1 MTVSSQTRLL
11 AALALLGAGLTVGA
25 GPASSAAVEP
35 YPFNDESLTL
45 FKVPPYPASL
55 ITAGGRGVF
64 ESLTLNALVSQE
76 YGLTTDDT
84 SLFTDELRHTWAH
97 DEAYGDTDGQLNA
110 DPDRLLHAV
119 GVAMGDLDANGT
131 ATDPKV
137 EAAYLVRGSAGS
149 DDHLYVMGSQGQGFP
164 LLADKAITGG
174 ALSVAM
180 TEKTTTVPA
189 LLYVRYPTSLKAYRF
204 NSGVTG
210 KLSEV
215 TLALSN
221 TIVGGTEFFDIYHR
235 PSWLDPDEDQSFSA
249 ETRAG
254 ALAVQ
259 YESPGGLIELKA
271 QLLVPSGSADSV
283 TLSSINGFTP
293 TVHSLGWTDDVPW
306 QSGQVRYDWA
316 PPQDV
321 GGFPGVSV
329 DGYSLAMT
337 GRTNGDNRVGV
348 DEVVG
353 DNMNSDV
360 AGSGPLLGPCGDD
373 EASDIDIDV
382 SGVSTVVGCAS
393 IDHVAGGND
402 RLVESLYRG
411 SWSHK
416 VAAQQVAGAE
426 SLRMPDVR
434 VVLSCQW
441 LHKTDPAKT
450 CSDSI
455 NFLADPQKAGNAAL
469 VTTVAAGTTGSS
481 LATTYQTSAAYL
493 DVKTSAVNTNGLFWW
508 SRVSGD
514 PVPVNSVF
522 PLLSSPLPAVDNLIK
537 ADVPDDPVNNPPEH
551 VTSKPIPVAFLPAP
565 PAVAGA
571 GQQGDAPEFASVST
585 STNGS
590 TTSTSSSLSATLG
603 VEIEDVTGAYGAS
616 FAVTMANEVS
626 DEETV
631 ERTVQTAQAF
641 RGLEDD
647 NVVVYRRVP
656 ITRWNGTITESST
669 GIGIGEPTSVDLTDG
684 HVVTT
689 ATNVGAL
696 AAQYPELYGEG
707 GELEP
712 VLDRVFSNTVGD
724 PGSYPQDTADN
735 AGVDAMCDGSVSPT
749 GPRDLPDLS
758 AFVPQNPYQSPPT
771 TPLGPDV
778 ILSDVHQVVTGS
790 GNSEGALFTMEDS
803 YTNSR
808 VQSTSFDVSAQA
820 KASYF
825 TVGASYG
832 QSVGHGWSTTLATG
846 VDFSSFVGHI
856 PSDNPALATETY
868 SWRSF
873 LCQVTTQATTGEP
886 VTAWV
891 LHYATKDYE
900 GSGGMRP
907 LAPVIPTGPVESQ
920 ATAPDATV
928 LQWKQDSGTVET
940 YAWKVEAIGTHD
952 VRTGDISYRSPKVS
966 NDTNPY
972 VHAVALDQKLLAGQL
987 YRWKVDATDFFGNAV
1002 SSDWEF
1008 FVTDDAVSSPDGPT
1022 AVTDRVNTVEDKAVA
1037 IDAVANDQSP
1047 AGGAVTLS
1055 VTSAPVM
1062 GDGDRERR
1070 QLPLRPRPGRL
1081 RPGRL

>member
-1 MTVSSQTRLL
+1 M
-11 AALALLGAGLTVGA
+11 VG
-25 GPASSAAVEP
+25 
-35 YPFNDESLTL
+35 DSLT
-45 FKVPPYPASL
+45 S
-55 ITAGGRGVF
+55 
-64 ESLTLNALVSQE
+64 N
-76 YGLTTDDT
+76 
-84 SLFTDELRHTWAH
+84 
-97 DEAYGDTDGQLNA
+97 
-110 DPDRLLHAV
+110 
-119 GVAMGDLDANGT
+119 
-131 ATDPKV
+131 
-137 EAAYLVRGSAGS
+137 
-149 DDHLYVMGSQGQGFP
+149 
-164 LLADKAITGG
+164 
-174 ALSVAM
+174 
-180 TEKTTTVPA
+180 
-189 LLYVRYPTSLKAYRF
+189 
-204 NSGVTG
+204 VT
-210 KLSEV
+210 
-215 TLALSN
+215 
-221 TIVGGTEFFDIYHR
+221 
-235 PSWLDPDEDQSFSA
+235 
-249 ETRAG
+249 
-254 ALAVQ
+254 
-259 YESPGGLIELKA
+259 
-271 QLLVPSGSADSV
+271 
-283 TLSSINGFTP
+283 
-293 TVHSLGWTDDVPW
+293 
-306 QSGQVRYDWA
+306 
-316 PPQDV
+316 
-321 GGFPGVSV
+321 
-329 DGYSLAMT
+329 
-337 GRTNGDNRVGV
+337 
-348 DEVVG
+348 
-353 DNMNSDV
+353 
-360 AGSGPLLGPCGDD
+360 GSGPPAGPCGDD

-393 IDHVAGGND
+393 IDHVAGSND
-402 RLVESLYRG
+402 RLVESVYRG

-416 VAAQQVAGAE
+416 VAAQEVAGAE

-434 VVLSCQW
+434 VVLACQW

-450 CSDSI
+450 CSDSA
-455 NFLADPQKAGNAAL
+455 NFLTDDQKAGNVAL

-493 DVKTSAVNTNGLFWW
+493 DVKTSAVNTQGLFWW
-508 SRVSGD
+508 SRISGE

-522 PLLSSPLPAVDNLIK
+522 PLLSAPLPAVDNLIR
-537 ADVPDDPVNNPPEH
+537 AEVPDDPVNNPPEH

-565 PAVAGA
+565 PEVAGA
-571 GQQGDAPEFASVST
+571 GQQGDAPEFAAVSR

-616 FAVTMANEVS
+616 FDVTMANEVS
-626 DEETV
+626 DEDTV

-684 HVVTT
+684 NVVTT

-696 AAQYPELYGEG
+696 AARYPELYGEG

-712 VLDRVFSNTVGD
+712 VLDKVFSNTVGD

-778 ILSDVHQVVTGS
+778 IMSDVHQVVTGS
-790 GNSEGALFTMEDS
+790 GNSEGALFTMEDA

-808 VQSTSFDVSAQA
+808 VQTTSFEVSAQA

-891 LHYATKDYE
+891 LHYATKDYD

-907 LAPVIPTGPVESQ
+907 LAPVVAVGPVHSAPTDPSNVVLRWRQ
-920 ATAPDATV
+920 A
-928 LQWKQDSGTVET
+928 SGTVET
-940 YAWKVEAIGTHD
+940 YRWTVEAIGKQD
-952 VRTGDISYRSPKVS
+952 VRTGEIAYATPKES
-966 NDTNPY
+966 NDTNPL
-972 VHAVALDQKLLAGQL
+972 VHAKAVSGALLPGQL
-987 YRWKVDATDFFGNAV
+987 YRWKVDASDFFDNQV
-1002 SSDWEF
+1002 SSDWEY
-1008 FVTDDAVSSPDGPT
+1008 FVTNDDASSSDGPT
-1022 AVTDRVNTVEDKAVA
+1022 AVADRVNSSEDKTVT
-1037 IDAVANDQSP
+1037 IDATANDKNP
-1047 AGGAVTLS
+1047 AGGRLSLS
-1055 VTSAPVM
+1055 VASPPLQGKVTVRDGTLRYDPDRDTCGLDAFDYQVTDANGKSSVATDIVKVDCVNDAPVAVN
-1062 GDGDRERR
+1062 DRVRMPKGETTLRLLAPGPLGNDIDAEHEDLVAKLLGKAKFGR
-1070 QLPLRPRPGRL
+1070 AKLGAAGALLLRLPEGHAGRGSIKLRYQACDPEGACSVGRITIVL
-1081 RPGRL
+1081 R